1 MKPACPS
8 VHPAHGIS
16 CIFCGRQRVLLRKR
30 ALRCSSCRV
39 CAAGLWFQG
48 PGPAEHTLGPAAGGS
63 PGGPVP
69 SLQNCRETDTG
80 VLSGGPCSSLGSSA
94 WTFPAPRNPNPF
106 LTPALRETGWIFLS
120 SPNPS
125 PRLLCY
131 SFIHDCDFSMV
142 FFSFFFSW

>member
-1 MKPACPS
+1 MCTLRTAFPASS
-8 VHPAHGIS
+8 VAAKGFCCGNGPCAVLPAGCALPGAGS
-16 CIFCGRQRVLLRKR
+16 KARSRR
-30 ALRCSSCRV
+30 AH
-39 CAAGLWFQG
+39 A
-48 PGPAEHTLGPAAGGS
+48 LGPAAGGS